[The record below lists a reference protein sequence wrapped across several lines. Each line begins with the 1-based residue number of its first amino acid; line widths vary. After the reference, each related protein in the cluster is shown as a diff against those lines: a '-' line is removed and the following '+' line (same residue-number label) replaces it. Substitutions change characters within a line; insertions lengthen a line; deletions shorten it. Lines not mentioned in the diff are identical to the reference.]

1 MRALE
6 GKSGTGVGSALKSM
20 ALALAASSMG
30 PGEANAQALDG
41 QTSALIGASGLL
53 FGSLIMLISW
63 VWFRRLRHSLKLMR
77 ARLGEVETQLN
88 EAESALQSE
97 TQLLLTWRGREE
109 QPDRLIGN
117 MHGSVKMPATIF
129 ELMNFAAWL
138 ERDSSNILTSS
149 LSELRKTGQPFNVAI
164 KTTYGELLE
173 ADGRT
178 AGAIATLRFRPLSG
192 HRREQSETQYDA
204 HKLARQVE
212 RLSAILDGAPF
223 PAWLSDLNSK
233 LIWVNRAYVTATE
246 AGDLESVLNA
256 NTALFRA
263 ETIDR
268 TKADPAIHLIGRA
281 HANQA
286 GQVKAVNV
294 HEVDLELYKAFYAVD
309 VTALEIA
316 ERELDRHIKAHAS
329 TLDKLSTAIAV
340 FGADQKLRFFNQAYI
355 DLWQFDERWLR
366 ENPADGQI
374 LDRLRS
380 ERKLPEEANYKEW
393 RNQQLGTYSKIESR
407 EAFWYL
413 PDGRS
418 LRVIAEQHPLG
429 GIIYLYEN
437 LTKEHQLES
446 RYNELF
452 EVQRE
457 TLDNLAEAVALS
469 GPDGRLKLFN
479 PAFMRFWSLTASF
492 LAERP
497 HVEELAQLESLSPE
511 ARAAWQDIKFGIT
524 GIDAKRKDH
533 EGIVEQDG
541 RFLQYRAVPLP
552 DGNALLTFT
561 DVSDAAKAE
570 RALRDRTEAL
580 EAADRLKNRLLSNV
594 SYEIRTPLTSI
605 VGFAEGLEFG
615 LAGPLTEKQKQYVGN
630 IRTSSDDLKAII
642 DSIIDLSAIDAGQ
655 MELTFST
662 VNVSHLLEQCAET
675 FSGQLEKRKQN
686 LTVEIA
692 SNVGTIVAD
701 PERLEK
707 VIAQLLSN
715 ASGFS
720 VPGSTIRMGARRA
733 AQEVQIWVAD
743 NGRGIPPE
751 LQPLVFDRFQS
762 KPSSGSHRGP
772 GLGLAIVKAFTELHG
787 GKVSLISKLEQ
798 GTTVVCSLPVN
809 GPRKNLASGSKN
821 ISAAVA

>member
-1 MRALE
+1 M
-6 GKSGTGVGSALKSM
+6 SALKSM
-20 ALALAASSMG
+20 ALALAIAALF
-30 PGEANAQALDG
+30 PLNARA
-41 QTSALIGASGLL
+41 QTLELPVTALIGASGLL
-53 FGSLIMLISW
+53 FGSLVMLISW
-63 VWFRRLRHSLKLMR
+63 IWFTRLRRSLKRAR

-109 QPDRLIGN
+109 QPDRLIGS
-117 MHGSVKMPATIF
+117 MHGSVKMPSTIF
-129 ELMNFAAWL
+129 ELINFAAWL
-138 ERDSSNILTSS
+138 ERDSSTVLASS
-149 LSELRKTGQPFNVAI
+149 LAELRKTGQSFNVAI
-164 KTTYGELLE
+164 KTNQGELLE

-192 HRREQSETQYDA
+192 NRRQQSETQYDA
-204 HKLARQVE
+204 HKLAKQVE

-233 LIWVNRAYVTATE
+233 LIWVNQAYVVAAE
-246 AGDLESVLNA
+246 ASDSEVVLNS
-256 NTALFRA
+256 NLLLFRSDA
-263 ETIDR
+263 IDR
-268 TKADPAIHLIGRA
+268 SKADPAIHLIGRA

-294 HEVDLELYKAFYAVD
+294 HEVDLELYRAFYAVD
-309 VTALEIA
+309 VTALETT

-329 TLDKLSTAIAV
+329 TLDKLSTAIAI
-340 FGADQKLRFFNQAYI
+340 FGSDQKLRFFNQAYV

-374 LDRLRS
+374 LDRLRA

-393 RNQQLGTYSKIESR
+393 RNQQLGTYSKIDARES
-407 EAFWYL
+407 FWYL

-479 PAFMRFWSLTASF
+479 PAFMRFWSLNSSF
-492 LAERP
+492 LAEKP
-497 HVEELAQLESLSPE
+497 HVEELAQLKSLSPE

-524 GIDAKRKDH
+524 GIESKRKDH

-541 RFLQYRAVPLP
+541 RFLHYRAVPLP

-615 LAGPLTEKQKQYVGN
+615 LAGPLSDKQKQYVAN

-655 MELTFST
+655 MELTFSA

-675 FSGQLEKRKQN
+675 FAIQLEKRKQN

-692 SNVGTIVAD
+692 SNVGTIIAD

-707 VIAQLLSN
+707 VVAQLLSN

-720 VPGSTIRMGARRA
+720 VPGSTIRMGARRTG
-733 AQEVQIWVAD
+733 QEVQIWVAD

-762 KPSSGSHRGP
+762 KPSPGSHRGP

-798 GTTVVCSLPVN
+798 GTTVVCALPVN
-809 GPRKNLASGSKN
+809 GPRKNISSASKSKAVT
-821 ISAAVA
+821 AA

>member
-1 MRALE
+1 MAF
-6 GKSGTGVGSALKSM
+6 SM
-20 ALALAASSMG
+20 AMLLADSTQVF
-30 PGEANAQALDG
+30 AQGLDG
-41 QTSALIGASGLL
+41 SFSALIGASGLL
-53 FGSLIMLISW
+53 FGSLVMFISW
-63 VWFRRLRHSLKLMR
+63 AWFRKLKRNMALLRV
-77 ARLGEVETQLN
+77 RLGEVETQLN

-97 TQLLLTWRGREE
+97 TQLLLTWRGRDE
-109 QPDRLIGN
+109 QPDRLIGS
-117 MHGSVKMPATIF
+117 MHGTIKMPSTIS
-129 ELMNFAAWL
+129 ELTDFSTWL
-138 ERDSSNILTSS
+138 ERDSSNILSIS
-149 LSELRKTGQPFNVAI
+149 LNELKKTGQPFNIAI
-164 KTTYGELLE
+164 KTINAELLE

-192 HRREQSETQYDA
+192 IRREQSETQYDA

-223 PAWLSDLNSK
+223 PAWLADLDSK
-233 LIWVNRAYVTATE
+233 LIWVNKAYVKATE
-246 AGDLESVLNA
+246 AGDSESVLQA
-256 NTALFRA
+256 NLPLFRS
-263 ETIDR
+263 ESIDK
-268 TKADPAIHLIGRA
+268 TKADPSRHLIGRA

-309 VTALEIA
+309 VTALETA
-316 ERELDRHIKAHAS
+316 ERELDRHITAHAS
-329 TLDKLSTAIAV
+329 TLDKLSTAIAI
-340 FGADQKLRFFNQAYI
+340 FGADQKLRFFNQAYV

-366 ENPADGQI
+366 ESPADGQI
-374 LDRLRS
+374 LDRLRA

-393 RNQQLGTYSKIESR
+393 RNQQLGTYSKIEPR

-418 LRVIAEQHPLG
+418 LRVIAQQHPLG
-429 GIIYLYEN
+429 GVIYLYEN

-479 PAFMRFWSLTASF
+479 PAFMKFWSLNSSF
-492 LAERP
+492 LAEKP
-497 HVEELAQLESLSPE
+497 HVSELAQLKSLSAE

-524 GIDAKRKDH
+524 GIEAKRKDH

-541 RFLQYRAVPLP
+541 RFLHYRAVPLP

-605 VGFAEGLEFG
+605 VGFSEGLEFG
-615 LAGPLTEKQKQYVGN
+615 LAGPLNEKQKQYVAN
-630 IRTSSDDLKAII
+630 IRSSSEDLKTII

-662 VNVSHLLEQCAET
+662 VNVAHLLEQCAET
-675 FSGQLEKRKQN
+675 FSSQLEKRKQN

-692 SNVGTIVAD
+692 SNVGTIIAD

-707 VIAQLLSN
+707 VVAQLLSN

-762 KPSSGSHRGP
+762 KPSPGSHRGP

-798 GTTVVCSLPVN
+798 GTTVVCSLPIN
-809 GPRKNLASGSKN
+809 GPRKNMPAGTKIN
-821 ISAAVA
+821 PAAVA